1 MFPLTN
7 DHIDWMGDC
16 DPAIFK
22 GISVQQLISARNSV
36 CDEMCD
42 KLNIGQNMYDDIRAA
57 NMAKKTVTR
66 DMLTDW
72 LETACWILNVFAVPL
87 LESAVDMSE
96 EYQKLKDKK
105 IEAQKCIIELQ
116 NRLIEKKD
124 AEISSVQSTVK
135 EEIKT
140 YSAAVSKSCSA
151 ALAPKKIQAAV
162 RKVTEKNDRSKN
174 LIIYGV
180 NEEKSEVLEK
190 RVTEILDEIEEKPRV
205 QDCCRIGLV
214 REQQC
219 RPIKFALASQEHVT
233 QVLRKSRMLR
243 TKTGFQSIYICPDR
257 SVEERRAFKKL
268 LEELKQRRNT
278 EPDKVFSIKNNKIV
292 GFPRDSVPVKSG

>member
-1 MFPLTN
+1 
-7 DHIDWMGDC
+7 
-16 DPAIFK
+16 
-22 GISVQQLISARNSV
+22 
-36 CDEMCD
+36 
-42 KLNIGQNMYDDIRAA
+42 
-57 NMAKKTVTR
+57 MAKKTVTR

-124 AEISSVQSTVK
+124 AEISSVRSTVK

-292 GFPRDSVPVKSG
+292 GIPRDSVPVNSG